1 MKVEVNNLTVS
12 EVVHFWVGLS
22 ITPKDYI
29 VRFVTWKVPS
39 SIRTWGTIDEVPP
52 TDLIINKLDGTSVL
66 YSSSSVYQAIK
77 KVGLVA
83 ENYLQP
89 AHFVLKP
96 AETFLKKSFKAYTN
110 KVKHSGDRD
119 YFNFLHLSYGVLAML
134 YTQHKLLDSSLIFF
148 TREDYLSTA
157 ELKGSKISSLV
168 LESRLLPISITGTD
182 SIEFTAIDIPVHPA
196 VYTDMGFENV
206 RAVYGSDAF
215 YCCSGF
221 FDINDSLVF
230 GFITLYKFDSDEKKA
245 LLVKDCLLPFL
256 LTELRK
262 D

>member
-1 MKVEVNNLTVS
+1 MTVS
-12 EVVHFWVGLS
+12 EVVRFWVGVN

-29 VRFVTWKVPS
+29 VRFVTWKVPP
-39 SIRTWGTIDEVPP
+39 SIKSWGTIDEVSP
-52 TDLIINKLDGTSVL
+52 TDLVINKSDGTSVL

-96 AETFLKKSFKAYTN
+96 AEALLKKSFKAYTN
-110 KVKHSGDRD
+110 KVKHSGDKD
-119 YFNFLHLSYGVLAML
+119 YFNFLHSSYGVLSLL
-134 YTQHKLLDSSLIFF
+134 YTQHKLEDTSLIFF
-148 TREDYLSTA
+148 TRDDYLSTA
-157 ELKGSKISSLV
+157 ELKDSKISKAV
-168 LESRLLPISITGTD
+168 LESRLTPISITGTD
-182 SIEFTAIDIPVHPA
+182 SIEFTAIDIPVHPS
-196 VYTDMGFENV
+196 VYTDMGFENA
-206 RAVYGSDAF
+206 RAVYGSDDY

-230 GFITLYKFDSDEKKA
+230 GFVILYKASSDEKKA